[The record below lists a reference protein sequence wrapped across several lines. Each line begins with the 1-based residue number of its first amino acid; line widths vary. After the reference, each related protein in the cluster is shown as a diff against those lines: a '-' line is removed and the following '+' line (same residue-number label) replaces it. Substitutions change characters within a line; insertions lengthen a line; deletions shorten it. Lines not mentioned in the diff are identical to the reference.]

1 MRYLLPPLDLAISQ
15 DVERNR
21 GPLAHRSTDR
31 AHLPPYAFSPADN
44 QSSQAQIVTKFYS
57 RTHLLHLHSFG
68 RSHLEQTSLCLLKAL
83 GIFKHRGSHAGKA
96 KQARKHAVHNILPIT
111 SSRQDCR
118 SLNIQ
123 LVTSNGVDSSVLK
136 PLRSSQSLSL
146 PSNNLRFA
154 ICNARSVRNKVE
166 TIIDHAVGNDIGLC
180 IFTEPWLKDL
190 DSVCI
195 ADLSRHG
202 YLFKSFPRQSNRSG
216 GGTGIL
222 FHDSFNASLVDGKE
236 HDSLEFSKCILKTT
250 NRSIRIVALPAPLHR
265 YFLMSFR
272 RILKTLSCVLNL

>member
-1 MRYLLPPLDLAISQ
+1 M
-15 DVERNR
+15 ERNP

-31 AHLPPYAFSPADN
+31 TYSLPYAISSADN
-44 QSSQAQIVTKFYS
+44 QSSQAQLFTKFYS
-57 RTHLLHLHSFG
+57 RTDLLRLRSFG
-68 RSHLEQTSLCLLKAL
+68 RSHLDQTSLCLLKVL
-83 GIFKHRGSHAGKA
+83 GIFKYRGCRAGKA

-111 SSRQDCR
+111 SSRRDCR

-123 LVTSNGVDSSVLK
+123 IVTSNGVNSSVLK
-136 PLRSSQSLSL
+136 RLRSSQSSSL

-180 IFTEPWLKDL
+180 IFTETWLKDL

-222 FHDSFNASLVDGKE
+222 FCDSFDASLVDGKE
-236 HDSLEFSKCILKTT
+236 HDSFECSEWNLKTT
-250 NRSIRIVALPAPLHR
+250 NRSIRIVAVYRPPSSSASV
-265 YFLMSFR
+265 FFDEFR